1 MSDLNEQ
8 AEAVRKMNDEQLGD
22 LFELCHWVV
31 REYDAPTISWDNAN
45 DIPDHIY
52 RIAVNLLSDKQ
63 QEIEANAQ
71 VKRK

>member
-8 AEAVRKMNDEQLGD
+8 AEAFRKLNDEQLKD
-22 LFELCHWVV
+22 LFEVLHWVV

-52 RIAVNLLSDKQ
+52 RIAVGLLRDKQ
-63 QEIEANAQ
+63 QEMEADAQ
-71 VKRK
+71 VKTK